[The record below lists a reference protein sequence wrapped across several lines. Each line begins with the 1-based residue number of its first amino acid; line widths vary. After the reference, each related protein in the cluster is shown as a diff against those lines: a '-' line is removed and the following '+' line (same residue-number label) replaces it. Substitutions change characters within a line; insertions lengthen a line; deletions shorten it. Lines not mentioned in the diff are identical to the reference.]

1 MPRLRSGASARVAR
15 ERGGCAM
22 NSSEVH
28 GLVDVGRLT
37 RIRSTGRNPGRCP
50 GTFCPRRACTSRRR
64 LVVVAGRGQ
73 HVVAHAALRKKTRSG
88 AVGRRTRGKRR
99 GGCSRR
105 SRSAC
110 RCPPRPA
117 EKRGRARWGG
127 RTRGKRRGGW
137 PDDRRGSCSRSRS
150 ACRRRRRPAEENEV
164 GSGGE
169 GGRGANAEGV
179 AVAVDNNRVVALL
192 ALRKKTRSG
201 AVPGRVDARHT

>member
-1 MPRLRSGASARVAR
+1 MFFYTRWVRVPRLRSGASARVAR

-22 NSSEVH
+22 NSFEVH

-117 EKRGRARWGG
+117 EKRGRARWPS
-127 RTRGKRRGGW
+127 RTTLGQR
-137 PDDRRGSCSRSRS
+137 C
-150 ACRRRRRPAEENEV
+150 CELVCE
-164 GSGGE
+164 
-169 GGRGANAEGV
+169 ANQQIEKGV
-179 AVAVDNNRVVALL
+179 CVEDGPL
-192 ALRKKTRSG
+192 
-201 AVPGRVDARHT
+201 